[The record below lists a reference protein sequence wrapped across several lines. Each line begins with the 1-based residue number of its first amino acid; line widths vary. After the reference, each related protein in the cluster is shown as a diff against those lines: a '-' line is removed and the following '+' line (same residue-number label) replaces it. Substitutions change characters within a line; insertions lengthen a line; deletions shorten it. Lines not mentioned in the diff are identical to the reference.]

1 LGLPDHRRAATIA
14 EWLGYLPVMIRAA
27 LLACLLALAA
37 AARADAKQASFNVS
51 ITGTQTTRV
60 ASSDRC
66 ADASGS
72 TGTQTGQ
79 LTETVDFRTTRPG
92 RVVFKSAPHR
102 AVKLRQSTG
111 VLGAGTATRDSSL
124 DELGITPGA
133 CTEVTPASGCGSRPF
148 DTWRLSLASTGGT
161 AVALRSGAVAG
172 GDPFRTCQN
181 PFDGFPKLVRRAS
194 ARVNPKALFKRSK
207 RSLKLAGVL
216 DQTREFADGYTGAKG
231 TAATSLR
238 FTAVLT
244 RR

>member
-1 LGLPDHRRAATIA
+1 
-14 EWLGYLPVMIRAA
+14 MIRATLIAA
-27 LLACLLALAA
+27 LLALVGAA
-37 AARADAKQASFNVS
+37 QADAKQASFNVS
-51 ITGTQTTRV
+51 VSGTQTTRV

-72 TGTQTGQ
+72 TGTQTGH

-92 RVVFKSAPHR
+92 RVVFKSARHG
-102 AVKLRQSTG
+102 AVTLRQSTG
-111 VLGAGTATRDSSL
+111 ILGAGTAARDSSL

-133 CTEVTPASGCGSRPF
+133 CTEVTPATGCASHPF

-161 AVALRSGAVAG
+161 AVALRSGAVTG

-181 PFDGFPKLVRRAS
+181 PFDGFPHLVRRAA
-194 ARVNPKALFKRSK
+194 ARVNPKVLFKPKK
-207 RSLKLAGVL
+207 RTLKLVGVL

-238 FTAVLT
+238 FTATLT